1 MENFSI
7 NRLNSSEPF
16 IGADSFA
23 ILLHIAKIMRKL
35 YHSYERNETKMKNA
49 VKTPQSVVKFT
60 QWLHDANLSQNTVLA
75 YEKAVEGFYRQHA
88 RLTKDNLLSYREYLI
103 ANFAPKTVNLLI
115 QGLNKYLTF
124 LGKPDLRLKTILIPR
139 KTFVDNVISLEDYL
153 FLKNQLRAEQ
163 NMQWYFV
170 VRYLA
175 ATGARVSELVQIK
188 IEHIPS
194 GHVDIYAKGGKL
206 RRLYIPTE
214 LGQETLRWLK
224 ECHRETGY
232 LFINRYGNRISTRG
246 IYWQLKK
253 YGERYGLNPQVVYPH
268 SFRHMY
274 AKAFLRKQNDLSL
287 LADLLGHESIETTR
301 IYLRQSAT
309 EQHDMIDRIVTW

>member
-1 MENFSI
+1 MKHEVKVPESAVKFFHW
-7 NRLNSSEPF
+7 LNSS
-16 IGADSFA
+16 
-23 ILLHIAKIMRKL
+23 
-35 YHSYERNETKMKNA
+35 
-49 VKTPQSVVKFT
+49 
-60 QWLHDANLSQNTVLA
+60 NLSPNTALA
-75 YEKAVEGFYRQHA
+75 YEKAVEGFYRRHA
-88 RLTKDNLLSYREYLI
+88 RLTKDNLLAYREHLI
-103 ANFAPKTVNLLI
+103 ENFAPKTVNLRI

-124 LGKPDLRLKTILIPR
+124 LGKPELCLKSIRIPP
-139 KTFVDNVISLEDYL
+139 KTYVDNVISLEDYI

-188 IEHIPS
+188 VEHIPS
-194 GHVDIYAKGGKL
+194 GHVDIYAKGGKI

-214 LGQETLRWLK
+214 LGQETMRWLR
-224 ECHRETGY
+224 ECGRETGY
-232 LFINRYGNRISTRG
+232 LFLNRYGNRISTRG

-274 AKAFLRKQNDLSL
+274 AKNFLRKKNDLSL
-287 LADLLGHESIETTR
+287 LADLMGHESIETTR

-309 EQHDMIDRIVTW
+309 EQHDMIDSIVTW

>member
-1 MENFSI
+1 
-7 NRLNSSEPF
+7 
-16 IGADSFA
+16 
-23 ILLHIAKIMRKL
+23 
-35 YHSYERNETKMKNA
+35 MKNA
-49 VKTPQSVVKFT
+49 PKLPESAVNFSK
-60 QWLHDANLSQNTVLA
+60 WLVDSNLSRNTVLS
-75 YEKAVEGFYRQHA
+75 YEKAVEGYYRRHT
-88 RLTKDNLLSYREYLI
+88 RLTKDNLLAYREHLI
-103 ANFAPKTVNLLI
+103 ENCAPKTVNLRI

-124 LGKPDLRLKTILIPR
+124 LCKPELRLKTVNIPR
-139 KTFVDNVISLEDYL
+139 KTYVDNVISLEDYL

-175 ATGARVSELVQIK
+175 ATGARVSELIQIK
-188 IEHIPS
+188 VEHIPS
-194 GHVDIYAKGGKL
+194 GHVDIYAKGGKI

-214 LGQETLRWLK
+214 LCNETLRWLK
-224 ECHRETGY
+224 ETGRETGY
-232 LFINRYGNRISTRG
+232 LFLNRYGNRISTRG

-274 AKAFLRKQNDLSL
+274 AKNFLRKKNDLSL
-287 LADLLGHESIETTR
+287 LADLMGHESIETTR
-301 IYLRQSAT
+301 IYLRQSAA